1 MILVVIVTLYTSRIV
16 LITLGV
22 EDYGIQN
29 VVGGFVSMFSLIS
42 SSMYTTISRFL
53 TFELGRNDLI
63 KLNKIFCTSL
73 HLQVGLAFLIL
84 ILAETIGI
92 WFLNYKMNIP
102 RERLL
107 ASNWVFQFSLI
118 SFLLSIITA
127 PYNSLIIAHE
137 KMTSYAYFSIIEV
150 MLKLLAVFFL
160 VYSSWDKLIMY
171 SGLLMMVSFFMLS
184 IYVLYCKRSFVECK
198 YDFVLDKSIIKEMV
212 NYAGWNYLGAIAYIL
227 RAQGLNILLNLFFG
241 VTLNAARGIS
251 SQIESA
257 VTQFVGNFTMALA
270 PQITKS
276 YARRDKDYMHKLV
289 CNGSKFSFFL
299 MLLVTIPLLFETHY
313 ILQLWLKLVP
323 DYTVTFTRLTLLV
336 CLFDIFS
343 NPITTAILAT
353 GNIKKLQI
361 ILSIIMLAIFPI
373 SYILYYLG
381 FPASACY
388 YVWGGAVIIRL
399 AVELPILHQL
409 IDIPIKMY
417 ISEVIYKSIIVSVA
431 SMIVPLF
438 VINVM
443 DVSIWRMII
452 LFLFSTISSIIV
464 IYILGLSKDERL
476 LVKNYSVSYYRHF
489 FKYE

>member
-1 MILVVIVTLYTSRIV
+1 MV

-53 TFELGRNDLI
+53 TFELGRNDLP

-73 HLQVGLAFLIL
+73 HLQIGLAFLIL
-84 ILAETIGI
+84 ILAETIGL

-102 RERLL
+102 IERLL
-107 ASNWVFQFSLI
+107 ASNWVYQFSLI

-150 MLKLLAVFFL
+150 LLKLLAVYFL
-160 VYSSWDKLIMY
+160 VYSSLDKLILY
-171 SGLLMMVSFFMLS
+171 SGLLMIVSLFMLS
-184 IYVLYCKRSFVECK
+184 VYVIYCKRSFKECK
-198 YDFVLDKSIIKEMV
+198 YNFVLDKSIIKEMV

-276 YARRDKDYMHKLV
+276 YAREDKDYMHKLV

-299 MLLVTIPLLFETHY
+299 MLLVTIPLLFETDY
-313 ILQLWLKLVP
+313 ILKLWLKIVP
-323 DYTVTFTRLTLLV
+323 DYTVIFTRLTLLI

-361 ILSIIMLAIFPI
+361 ILSFIMLAIFPI

-381 FPASACY
+381 FPACACY
-388 YVWGGAVIIRL
+388 YVWGIAVIVRL

-409 IDIPIKMY
+409 IDMPIKMF
-417 ISEVIYKSIIVSVA
+417 ISEVLYKSIVVSIA
-431 SMIVPLF
+431 SLLVPLF

-443 DVSIWRMII
+443 DVSIWRMFI
-452 LFLFSTISSIIV
+452 LFLLSTISSIVI
-464 IYILGLSKDERL
+464 IYILGLSKDERS
-476 LVKNYSVSYYRHF
+476 LVRKYTIRYYRHF
-489 FKYE
+489 FNYE